1 LLKRLFYWVAYP
13 LEASPRSLNSMTE
26 SHFFAWTRVTRSDDT
41 VTQIIITLKTRS
53 HSGGVLECE
62 WRLVWWILSIRS
74 VKMLTKLVVIMTL
87 IVAYIR
93 TCFHTVMHKYLLQ
106 YIHIYYIC
114 TRTRTRIYIHTQH
127 FYEIWSFINVTRMK
141 EQIYIYIYI
150 DDTCM
155 KYIYVIPV
163 CVHISLCS
171 SSFPVNNVWWTEKIY
186 REKACLSSV
195 TQNVNKLEENKQV
208 DYTWVKYIMSREYN
222 ER

>member
-1 LLKRLFYWVAYP
+1 MKIRIHHGHSYKHAEIYQHQQHTYLSNWLLKRLFYWVAYP

-114 TRTRTRIYIHTQH
+114 TLTRTRIYIYTHNT
-127 FYEIWSFINVTRMK
+127 F
-141 EQIYIYIYI
+141 
-150 DDTCM
+150 M
-155 KYIYVIPV
+155 KYGV
-163 CVHISLCS
+163 S
-171 SSFPVNNVWWTEKIY
+171 
-186 REKACLSSV
+186 
-195 TQNVNKLEENKQV
+195 
-208 DYTWVKYIMSREYN
+208 
-222 ER
+222 

>member
-1 LLKRLFYWVAYP
+1 MLKRLFYWVAYP

-106 YIHIYYIC
+106 CIHIYIYYIC
-114 TRTRTRIYIHTQH
+114 TRTRTRIYIHTTLLWNMEFH
-127 FYEIWSFINVTRMK
+127 KDDKNERANIYRWHMYEIHLCHTCVCSYFAMLLLFSCQQCVVNRKDRERTHAYRQSRRM
-141 EQIYIYIYI
+141 
-150 DDTCM
+150 
-155 KYIYVIPV
+155 
-163 CVHISLCS
+163 
-171 SSFPVNNVWWTEKIY
+171 
-186 REKACLSSV
+186 
-195 TQNVNKLEENKQV
+195 
-208 DYTWVKYIMSREYN
+208 
-222 ER
+222 